1 MKIFFQPTTRSDLID
16 EKVVDGHVI
25 PHHVLFTKATPDTK
39 EFETLAFSDNVKVI
53 VSFSTAMNGREEIS
67 KYKLYKHSL
76 QTKLDPSTNGRV
88 LFHETNKQIPIDA
101 ELKVDLIIFNHCIF

>member
-1 MKIFFQPTTRSDLID
+1 M
-16 EKVVDGHVI
+16 VDGHVI

-67 KYKLYKHSL
+67 KYHHLMISEEI
-76 QTKLDPSTNGRV
+76 KLDLSTNGTL
-88 LFHETNKQIPIDA
+88 LFYVPNKQI
-101 ELKVDLIIFNHCIF
+101 EMEVYLKVYLINIVFLSKGLFLLEIC